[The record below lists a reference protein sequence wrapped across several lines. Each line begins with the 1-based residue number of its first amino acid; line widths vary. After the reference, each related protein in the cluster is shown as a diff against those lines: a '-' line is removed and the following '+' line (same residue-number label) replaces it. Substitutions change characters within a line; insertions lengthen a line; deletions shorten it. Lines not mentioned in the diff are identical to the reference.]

1 MAIVT
6 NNLNIF
12 KDNLTTDEANT
23 SEYGSGFSAGGYIN
37 ADTFNTA
44 LHSATV
50 INKALIQALTNNKI
64 FSTAFT
70 VNETISYDTL
80 VTLFTTAL
88 PMIVPNVAKIAKEV
102 EYALTISLNG
112 SNNVFDG
119 SSSKSISFY
128 APTTAGTKDYVLTSN
143 GSGAPSWKAASSG
156 GASVEIIDL
165 TSVS

>member
-12 KDNLTTDEANT
+12 KDNLTTADT
-23 SEYGSGFSAGGYIN
+23 SEYTDGFSAGGYVK

-50 INKALIQALTNNKI
+50 INKALIQALTNNRI

-70 VNETISYDTL
+70 VNETIEYDTL

-88 PMIVPNVAKIAKEV
+88 PMIVPNVAKLANKV
-102 EYALTISLNG
+102 ANTLTISLNG
-112 SNNVFDG
+112 SSHAFDG
-119 SSSKSISFY
+119 SSTSSISFY
-128 APTTAGTKDYVLTSN
+128 APTSAGTKDYVLTSN

-165 TSVS
+165 TSIV